1 MANNHHLFYFL
12 LTMLDFKNLIQKEFW
27 LEKLQPVKEKL
38 WPYLGPVA
46 AKSSAYWAKAKTK
59 VYPYIAPALLR
70 YRVFRA
76 KHPVTARVAL
86 FAGIAG
92 FIGFFSIF
100 FLVSLIYLGAFG
112 ALPSTDNIRHLDQN
126 IASEVYAADGVLLG
140 KYFFENR
147 LPSDIEDISPYITD
161 GLVATEDARFFEHG
175 GVDFRAWVRVLLVTV
190 LMQDESGGGGST
202 LSQQLAKNLFPRKD
216 HGLLTIPVAKV
227 KEIFIARRLESIYDK
242 NQLLALYLNKVPFG
256 ENVFGIRMA
265 AKRFFNTTPKD
276 IKLEEAAVLVG
287 MLKATSYYN
296 PRRFP
301 ERAKRRRN
309 TVLGQM
315 VKYQKLDVAV
325 FDSLSQMPIQLE
337 YEHESHDEGLAT
349 YFREHLRKELEK
361 ELANHAKPD
370 GSPYNLYTDG
380 LKIYTT
386 IDSRMQRYA
395 EQAVNTQMAYLQER
409 FLKHF
414 RNYRRAVPWGSKKLL
429 EQSKKA
435 SKRYKRLKNS
445 GLGETEIDSIFSD
458 TVEMR
463 VFTWEAEGFEKD
475 TLMTPLDSIKHY
487 LSLLQTGFLAA
498 EPQTGKIFAWVGGIN
513 FKYFKYDHIGSRR
526 QVGST
531 FKPFVYA
538 QALQSGVPPCERFA
552 NELVEYADGYE
563 PKNADGEYGG
573 NYSMAGALYNSVNV
587 VAVQLLQKIGVDG
600 VRDLAKQMGIT
611 SKIPRELGIALGSA
625 DISLFEMVQAF
636 STFPNRGLT
645 PELFYLTRIETA
657 HGEVLF
663 ERPKPDR
670 SKFPRVLEEKNAD
683 IMAHLMQA
691 VADSGTAKRLRY
703 LYKFQYPIAG
713 KTGTTNNNTD
723 GWFIGYTP
731 TLITGAWVGA
741 EQPAVHWYSTNQGQG
756 AATALPICAQFL
768 NRVYGAK
775 AFRSYRKKVFA
786 PLDTAAIAALQCPS
800 FIHPDSLRAD
810 SIRMAL
816 MEQELSQDQLI
827 QIIKDAFHIGEPD
840 RNRKPSAR
848 KRNDASERV
857 RKQNEKLKKKRE
869 RRRKIRELKEK
880 VKGRQ

>member
-1 MANNHHLFYFL
+1 MR
-12 LTMLDFKNLIQKEFW
+12 DFKYLIQKGFW
-27 LEKLQPVKEKL
+27 LEKLRPVKEKL
-38 WPYLGPVA
+38 WPYLGPVVVKA
-46 AKSSAYWAKAKTK
+46 RIYKAKVK
-59 VYPYIAPALLR
+59 AKLYPYLKPALLR
-70 YRVFRA
+70 YRAFEA
-76 KHPVTARVAL
+76 KHPVTARVTL
-86 FAGIAG
+86 FTGIAG
-92 FIGFFSIF
+92 FIGISFIF
-100 FLVSLIYLGAFG
+100 FLVSLIYMGAFG
-112 ALPSTDNIRHLDQN
+112 ALPSTEAIRNIDQN
-126 IASEVYAADGVLLG
+126 IASEIYAADDVLLG
-140 KYFFENR
+140 KYFIENR
-147 LPSDIEDISPYITD
+147 LPSDIEDISPYIID

-175 GVDFRAWVRVLLVTV
+175 GVDMRAWVRVLLVTV

-202 LSQQLAKNLFPRKD
+202 LSQQLAKNLFPRKN
-216 HGLLTIPVAKV
+216 HGLLTIPVVKV
-227 KEIFIARRLESIYDK
+227 KEIFIARRLENIYDK

-256 ENVFGIRMA
+256 ESVFGIRMA

-296 PRRFP
+296 PKRFP

-315 VKYQKLDVAV
+315 VKYQKLDTLA
-325 FDSLSQMPIQLE
+325 FDSLSQMPIELE
-337 YEHESHDEGLAT
+337 YEHESHNEGLAT
-349 YFREHLRKELEK
+349 YFREHLRLELEK
-361 ELANHAKPD
+361 ELANHTKPD
-370 GSPYNLYTDG
+370 GNPYNLYTDG

-386 IDSRMQRYA
+386 IDSRMQRHA

-414 RNYRRAVPWGSKKLL
+414 KNYRRAIPWGSKQLL

-435 SKRYKRLKNS
+435 SRRYKQLKKK
-445 GLGETEIDSIFSD
+445 GLNKTEIDSIFSD
-458 TVEMR
+458 TVKMR
-463 VFTWEAEGFEKD
+463 VFTWDTNGFERD

-498 EPQTGKIFAWVGGIN
+498 EPQTGKVFAWVGGIN
-513 FKYFKYDHIGSRR
+513 FKHFKYDHIRSRR

-538 QALQSGVPPCERFA
+538 HALQSGVSPCERFA
-552 NELVEYADGYE
+552 NDLVEYADGYE

-587 VAVQLLQKIGVDG
+587 IAVQLLQRIGVDG
-600 VRDLAKQMGIT
+600 VRDLVKQMGIT

-657 HGEVLF
+657 DGEVLF
-663 ERPKPDR
+663 ERPETDR
-670 SKFPRVLEEKNAD
+670 NKFPRVLEEENAD
-683 IMAHLMQA
+683 IMAQMMRA
-691 VADSGTAKRLRY
+691 VVDSGTAKRLRY
-703 LYKFQYPIAG
+703 LYKFQYPVAG
-713 KTGTTNNNTD
+713 KTGTSNNNTD

-768 NRVYGAK
+768 NSVYRDK
-775 AFRSYRKKVFA
+775 SFRNYRKKVFA
-786 PLDTAAIAALQCPS
+786 PLDTAAIDALQCPD
-800 FIHPDSLRAD
+800 FIHPDSLLAD

-816 MEQELSQDQLI
+816 MEQEFSQDHLI
-827 QIIKDAFHIGEPD
+827 QIIKEAFRVGESD
-840 RNRKPSAR
+840 RNRKSSDR
-848 KRNDASERV
+848 KKNDASDRV

-869 RRRKIRELKEK
+869 RQRKIRVLKDK
-880 VKGRQ
+880 IKGKRN